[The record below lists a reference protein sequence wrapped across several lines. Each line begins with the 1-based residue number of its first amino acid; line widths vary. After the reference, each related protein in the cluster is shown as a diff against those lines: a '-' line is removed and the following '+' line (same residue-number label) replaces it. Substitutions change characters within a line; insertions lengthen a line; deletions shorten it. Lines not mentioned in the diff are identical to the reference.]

1 MRKLVL
7 IDLDHTLIERRVPV
21 ADSIAAF
28 CAARGLDQDATRR
41 LAAALKERTSPEAF
55 ATLREPLGLPGSTE
69 ELWAAYVA
77 TLAADVTHEPA
88 TLTGLDRLRAA
99 GWTVGVLSNG
109 VTDVQR
115 AKIRSAGIHH
125 HVDAVCI
132 SEEAGARK
140 PDPEIFRI
148 AAERCGHPLTPTTWM
163 VGNNPATD
171 ITGATAAGI
180 RSLWIS
186 AGRPWTADQPAT
198 PDHIEDDVAG
208 AAGHLLALEEAWS

>member
-1 MRKLVL
+1 MPKLVL
-7 IDLDHTLIERRVPV
+7 IDLDHTLIERRIPV
-21 ADSIAAF
+21 AASTAEF
-28 CAARGLDQDATRR
+28 CAARGLDENATRR
-41 LAAALKERTSPEAF
+41 VADALKRSAGRQTF
-55 ATLREPLGLPGSTE
+55 ADLREELGLAE
-69 ELWAAYVA
+69 DADELWAGYVA
-77 TLAADVTHEPA
+77 ALGSAAVHRPE

-99 GWTVGVLSNG
+99 GWTVGILSNG

-115 AKIRSAGIHH
+115 AKITTAGIHH

-148 AAERCGHPLTPTTWM
+148 AAERCGQSLSPETWM

-171 ITGATAAGI
+171 ITGAAAAGI

-186 AGRPWTADQPAT
+186 AGRPWPGPQPA
-198 PDHIEDDVAG
+198 PDHCAPDVASAADHLLTLG
-208 AAGHLLALEEAWS
+208 AAPA

>member
-21 ADSIAAF
+21 ATSIADF
-28 CAARGLDQDATRR
+28 CAARGLDPDATRR
-41 LAAALKERTSPEAF
+41 VAAALKERTCPEAF
-55 ATLREPLGLPGSTE
+55 AALREPLGLPGSTE
-69 ELWAAYVA
+69 ELWASYVA

-99 GWTVGVLSNG
+99 GWTVGILSNG

-140 PDPEIFRI
+140 PDPAIFRI
-148 AAERCGHPLTPTTWM
+148 AAERCGHPLTPSTWM

-186 AGRPWTADQPAT
+186 AGHPWTADQPAT
-198 PDHIEDDVAG
+198 PDHIEPDVASAAEHLLRLEG
-208 AAGHLLALEEAWS
+208 AAA